1 MGSEWLYRLKR
12 KIIVGLTLL
21 LGLCM
26 SGAMFVIIL
35 MMRDSLLNES
45 ARNTGQVGNAI
56 TSSLKN
62 HMLRREPDLIQN
74 TLKEIAS
81 GGLIDRIFII
91 DNQGKVA
98 YSSDEKE
105 VGRRFDRQTE
115 ESCRVCHRTAGVI
128 PSSTTLIVKT
138 AKGDVHRN
146 VTVIRNSHDCFGCH
160 SPSDRINGKLIID
173 RPLAHTYRLIGTI
186 TLVILLSGAA
196 ALLIAIPFLSRRIDR
211 YIRQIILKNNEISL
225 VYSIIDNIS
234 KTIDVEEL
242 KQIVLDIVRDALSA
256 DEVSIVLPRKDGC
269 RVVRRAAESDAI
281 ERRKL
286 EPGEPLAAVVAR
298 WLEGKLSAP
307 EVSPDRT
314 LVYLP
319 IVKGDYRLALI
330 TVHCNHNPFPA
341 EKLALVEA
349 ISNHIAIAFENARLY
364 SIAITDEL
372 SGLFTVRHFRTCID
386 RQFTSFE
393 RYAERFVLLMIDID
407 NFKRVNDTYGHVA
420 GDAVLKQVA
429 HSIADSVRNSDLA
442 FRYGGEEF
450 AVILPATA
458 AAGGLHVAERIR
470 RQVEETEI
478 VVDGIPLLATV
489 SIGLAICPENAVTAR
504 EIIIEADNALYAAKH
519 QGKNRVVP
527 STRTDAAAKPPE
539 PTVVTTS

>member
-1 MGSEWLYRLKR
+1 MGSEWLYRLKC

-26 SGAMFVIIL
+26 SGAMLVIIL
-35 MMRDSLLNES
+35 VMRNSLLNES
-45 ARNTGQVGNAI
+45 ARNTGEVGNAI

-91 DNQGKVA
+91 DNLGKVA
-98 YSSDEKE
+98 YSSNEQE
-105 VGRRFDRQTE
+105 VGRRFDRQAD
-115 ESCRVCHRTAGVI
+115 ESCRVCHQTPGAI
-128 PSSTTLIVKT
+128 PSSTTLVLKT
-138 AKGDVHRN
+138 KNGDVHRN
-146 VTVIRNSHDCFGCH
+146 VTVISNAPECYGCH
-160 SPSDRINGKLIID
+160 LPSDRVNGKLIID
-173 RPLAHTYRLIGTI
+173 RPLAPTYRLIGTI

-196 ALLIAIPFLSRRIDR
+196 TLLVAIPFLSRRIDR

-256 DEVSIVLPRKDGC
+256 DDVNIVLPRKDGY
-269 RVVRRAAESDAI
+269 RVVRRSAENGAI

-286 EPGEPLAAVVAR
+286 EPDEPLAAAVDR
-298 WLEGKLSAP
+298 WLKGMLRAP
-307 EVSPDRT
+307 EVSPDHT

-319 IVKGDYRLALI
+319 IDKGEYPLALI
-330 TVHCNHNPFPA
+330 EVRCDHNPFPA

-349 ISNHIAIAFENARLY
+349 IGNHIAIAFENARLY

-372 SGLFTVRHFRTCID
+372 SGLFTVRHFRSCID
-386 RQFTSFE
+386 RQFASFE
-393 RYAERFVLLMIDID
+393 RYGERFALLMIDID
-407 NFKRVNDTYGHVA
+407 DFKQVNDTYGHVT

-450 AVILPATA
+450 AVMLPATA

-470 RQVEETEI
+470 QQVEATEI
-478 VVDGIPLLATV
+478 ALGGISLHVTV
-489 SIGLAICPENAVTAR
+489 SIGLALCPENAVTVR
-504 EIIIEADNALYAAKH
+504 EIIIEADTALYAAKH
-519 QGKNRVVP
+519 QGKNRVVQ
-527 STRTDAAAKPPE
+527 SGARTAAVEAPE
-539 PTVVTTS
+539 AAIAAS

>member
-26 SGAMFVIIL
+26 SGAMLVIIL
-35 MMRDSLLNES
+35 VMRNSLLNES
-45 ARNTGQVGNAI
+45 ARNTGEVGNAI

-98 YSSDEKE
+98 YSSNEKE
-105 VGRRFDRQTE
+105 VGRQFDRQAD
-115 ESCRVCHRTAGVI
+115 ESCRVCHQNSGVI
-128 PSSTTLIVKT
+128 PSSTTLVLKT
-138 AKGDVHRN
+138 KIGDVHRN
-146 VTVIRNSHDCFGCH
+146 VTAISNAPECYGCH
-160 SPSDRINGKLIID
+160 SPSDHINGKLIID
-173 RPLAHTYRLIGTI
+173 RPLAPTYRLIGTI

-196 ALLIAIPFLSRRIDR
+196 ALLVAIPFLSRRIDR

-256 DEVSIVLPRKDGC
+256 DEVNIVLPRKDGY
-269 RVVRRAAESDAI
+269 RVVRRSAESGAI

-286 EPGEPLAAVVAR
+286 EPDEPLAAAVDR
-298 WLEGKLSAP
+298 WLKGVLRAP

-314 LVYLP
+314 MVYLP
-319 IVKGDYRLALI
+319 IDKGEYRLALI
-330 TVHCNHNPFPA
+330 EVRCDRNPFPA

-349 ISNHIAIAFENARLY
+349 IRNHIAIAFENARLY

-372 SGLFTVRHFRTCID
+372 SGLFTVRHFRSCID
-386 RQFTSFE
+386 RQFASFE
-393 RYAERFVLLMIDID
+393 RYGERFALLMIDID
-407 NFKRVNDTYGHVA
+407 DFKQVNDTYGHVA

-450 AVILPATA
+450 AVVLPATA

-470 RQVEETEI
+470 QQVEAAEI
-478 VVDGIPLLATV
+478 ALGGISLQVTV
-489 SIGLAICPENAVTAR
+489 SIGLALCPENAVTVR
-504 EIIIEADNALYAAKH
+504 ELIIEADTALYAAKH
-519 QGKNRVVP
+519 QGKNRVVQ
-527 STRTDAAAKPPE
+527 SGARTAAVESPE
-539 PTVVTTS
+539 AAIAAS